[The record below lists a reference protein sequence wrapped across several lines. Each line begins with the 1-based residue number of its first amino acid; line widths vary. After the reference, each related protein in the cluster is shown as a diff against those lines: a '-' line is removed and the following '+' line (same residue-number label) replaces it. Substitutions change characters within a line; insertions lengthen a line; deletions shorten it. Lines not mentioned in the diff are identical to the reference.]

1 MLDQAID
8 TAENLSFLVYYPT
21 EHIAWAADKN
31 LITLRSSNLWLT
43 TSILWTFTLSLGI
56 IRAVVQI
63 LRTTVQLNS
72 QAASNGGIP
81 DAGAKRRKQYLLKQ
95 RWIAFVTIVQ
105 NSADL
110 VNAVNRLPSG
120 FLWAGRVTP
129 FVNGLFGIIASV
141 LGLYRLLVS

>member
-31 LITLRSSNLWLT
+31 LITLRTSNLWLT
-43 TSILWTFTLSLGI
+43 TSILWSFTLSLGI
-56 IRAVVQI
+56 IRAVLQI
-63 LRTTVQLNS
+63 VRTTAQLNS
-72 QAASNGGIP
+72 QGASNGSLP
-81 DAGAKRRKQYLLKQ
+81 DAGAKRRNQYLLKQ
-95 RWIAFVTIVQ
+95 RWLAFVTIVQ
-105 NSADL
+105 CSADL

-129 FVNGLFGIIASV
+129 FANGLFGTIASI
-141 LGLYRLLVS
+141 LGLYRLLLS